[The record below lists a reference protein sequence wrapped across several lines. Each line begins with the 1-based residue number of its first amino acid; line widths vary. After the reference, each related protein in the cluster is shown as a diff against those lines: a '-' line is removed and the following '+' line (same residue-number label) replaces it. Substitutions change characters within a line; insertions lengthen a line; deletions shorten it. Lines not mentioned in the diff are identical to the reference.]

1 MKKLLI
7 ILTIIS
13 LLPVGLFAQFSPDFS
28 QYMFNGLALN
38 PAYTGSREAL
48 SLSLLYRKQ
57 WVGFDGSPETKTF
70 SAHAPLKNDR
80 VALGLMVFNENFA
93 ATSYTSAF
101 ANYAYRI
108 RIGAGKLSF
117 GLKAGIQ
124 SVKESY
130 NKVRTIDPNDP
141 AFETMSGSGIIPNF
155 GIGAY
160 YYTNN
165 YYAGISIPSLLSI
178 TRSGDSY
185 SVYNDFA
192 NYSYD
197 FTAGILIAAMPDF
210 KLKPSVLVKYQSGTV
225 LYDFNTNFIFLDD
238 RLWVGASYRINQA
251 VIGMLEFQIN
261 NQLRL
266 GYSYD
271 YTLGE
276 ISRYNNGSH
285 EIMLRY
291 EFSYTVKSF
300 NPRYF

>member
-1 MKKLLI
+1 LKKLLI
-7 ILTIIS
+7 ILTFIYF
-13 LLPVGLFAQFSPDFS
+13 LPGGLFAQFSPDFS

-108 RIGAGKLSF
+108 RLGAGKLSL

-124 SVKESY
+124 SVNESY

-141 AFETMSGSGIIPNF
+141 AFENLSGSGIVPNF

-160 YYTNN
+160 YYTNR
-165 YYAGISIPSLLSI
+165 YYVGVSVPSLLSI
-178 TRSGDSY
+178 TRRGDSY
-185 SVYNDFA
+185 GVYNDFA

-197 FTAGILIAAMPDF
+197 FTAGMLIDAMQNF
-210 KLKPSVLVKYQSGTV
+210 KFKPSVLVKYQSGTAQ
-225 LYDFNTNFIFLDD
+225 YDFNTNFIFLDD
-238 RLWVGASYRINQA
+238 RLWVGASYRLEQA
-251 VIGMLEFQIN
+251 VVGMLEFQIN

-276 ISRYNNGSH
+276 INKYNNGSH

>member
-1 MKKLLI
+1 LKKILI
-7 ILTIIS
+7 ILAFIC
-13 LLPVGLFAQFSPDFS
+13 LLPVGLLAQFSPDFS

-57 WVGFDGSPETKTF
+57 WVGFEGSPETKTF

-108 RIGAGKLSF
+108 RLGAGKLSF

-141 AFETMSGSGIIPNF
+141 AFETMSGSGIVPNF

-197 FTAGILIAAMPDF
+197 FTAGILLAATPNF

-238 RLWVGASYRINQA
+238 RLWVGASYRVNQA

>member
-7 ILTIIS
+7 ILAFIC
-13 LLPVGLFAQFSPDFS
+13 LLPVGLLAQFSPDFS

-57 WVGFDGSPETKTF
+57 WVGFEGSPETKTF

-108 RIGAGKLSF
+108 RLGAGKLSF

-141 AFETMSGSGIIPNF
+141 AFETMSGSGIVPNF

-197 FTAGILIAAMPDF
+197 FTAGILLAATPNF

-238 RLWVGASYRINQA
+238 RLWVGASYRVNQA